1 MKVAWPLGGC
11 IIDGWIN
18 SVGTVWLGFR
28 INTLISLINL
38 LGMYP
43 LLPRT

>member
-1 MKVAWPLGGC
+1 MKVDWLLGGC
-11 IIDGWIN
+11 IADGWIN

-28 INTLISLINL
+28 KNTLISLISL